1 MYNEGRNWTAIVGNY
16 IPYTPVHGNAS
27 IKVMKIIL
35 IGIAKLFT
43 KRLRYYLGVCHN
55 SVRLLLLDGLY
66 CDSYN

>member
-43 KRLRYYLGVCHN
+43 NRL
-55 SVRLLLLDGLY
+55 
-66 CDSYN
+66 